1 MPSLE
6 QKIGQ
11 MMYIG
16 FDGLEPPDYVLDWLA
31 SGRIGGVYL
40 FARNVASPQQLAD
53 LIQACHDAA
62 SSPILVGID
71 QEGGLVAR
79 LREGFTESPGMMA
92 LAASGDPTIAEHMAE
107 VLAAEMYALGI
118 NWVFAP
124 VVDIVHD
131 INNPSVSTRA
141 AGMTAEQVV
150 EYTLP
155 QVRGFQ
161 KYVAATAKH
170 FPGLGKSPV
179 DTHLELATLDDS
191 LEYIRANDLIPFHA
205 AVEANVATIMTTHTK
220 FTALDATHPAT
231 LSPVVIN
238 TLLRD
243 ELQFNGVVATDCLEM
258 QAITDHYGAGE
269 SAVLAVLAGVDT
281 IMFSHTRARQEEA
294 YQAVLAAVQS
304 GRIPEDTIDSAY
316 KRITTLKAAYPANRT
331 PDLSLIRSPKHLK
344 IARLAARAGTTLIR
358 DHSALLP
365 LPQDE
370 KIGLIE
376 FASYLDSEVIE
387 ETGRTGFA
395 NLLSAARPNIKHV
408 ALRADEHGNFAVDT
422 ALQLVAE
429 SNVIVLATRSTH
441 LISKH
446 QALVEQLKPHFKKLI
461 LVCLRNP
468 YDVDLLP
475 SADVMLCTHGDAAPS
490 MQAAVD
496 VLVGEHIPTGKLP
509 VRVNVMN
516 S

>member
-179 DTHLELATLDDS
+179 DTHLELATLDD
-191 LEYIRANDLIPFHA
+191 
-205 AVEANVATIMTTHTK
+205 
-220 FTALDATHPAT
+220 
-231 LSPVVIN
+231 
-238 TLLRD
+238 
-243 ELQFNGVVATDCLEM
+243 
-258 QAITDHYGAGE
+258 
-269 SAVLAVLAGVDT
+269 
-281 IMFSHTRARQEEA
+281 
-294 YQAVLAAVQS
+294 
-304 GRIPEDTIDSAY
+304 
-316 KRITTLKAAYPANRT
+316 
-331 PDLSLIRSPKHLK
+331 
-344 IARLAARAGTTLIR
+344 
-358 DHSALLP
+358 
-365 LPQDE
+365 
-370 KIGLIE
+370 
-376 FASYLDSEVIE
+376 
-387 ETGRTGFA
+387 
-395 NLLSAARPNIKHV
+395 
-408 ALRADEHGNFAVDT
+408 
-422 ALQLVAE
+422 
-429 SNVIVLATRSTH
+429 
-441 LISKH
+441 
-446 QALVEQLKPHFKKLI
+446 
-461 LVCLRNP
+461 
-468 YDVDLLP
+468 
-475 SADVMLCTHGDAAPS
+475 
-490 MQAAVD
+490 
-496 VLVGEHIPTGKLP
+496 
-509 VRVNVMN
+509 
-516 S
+516 